1 MKNLLIFLALSI
13 SIFAETVSV
22 DLDFLLKSHPKLAGV
37 QKELETE
44 KTKLEKNLNTKADKL
59 KAEYGELVKK
69 GDKITDAEK
78 QGFAKKDKELS
89 EQFMKSQKD
98 LATLEAKK
106 INGLVA
112 EIKTAIGTYA
122 KSKKYDAVVEKKTV
136 YYGKIKDI
144 SAEVLKTIKK

>member
-1 MKNLLIFLALSI
+1 MKKLLIFLVLSI

-22 DLDFLLKSHPKLAGV
+22 DLDFLLKSHPKLPGV

-44 KTKLEKNLNTKADKL
+44 KTKLEKSLNTKADKL
-59 KAEYGELVKK
+59 KAEYGDLVKK

-78 QGFAKKDKELS
+78 QSFAKKDKELS

-98 LATLEAKK
+98 LASLEAKK